1 MTSENHSNAQQPAP
15 SADEVTDAGI
25 VKEYTTPLKHE
36 IDPDINLF
44 DFLEGRAQRNPDGS
58 MVSYKDAN
66 GIWQTFSAT
75 EFRDKVVAIARGLIG
90 WGARAGESIAIIAH
104 TRWEW
109 VALDMAIMSIG
120 CVTVPVYETN
130 SPAQIRMVFN
140 DAEVVLAFAED
151 DAQRDKLESIA
162 NDTPSMRGSFVIDS
176 AAIDAII
183 AFGANVT
190 EEQFLERKAAVHG
203 DTLATI
209 IYTSGSTGTPKA
221 WKSATGTWPPNAWTP
236 YSTCLAQ

>member
-1 MTSENHSNAQQPAP
+1 
-15 SADEVTDAGI
+15 
-25 VKEYTTPLKHE
+25 
-36 IDPDINLF
+36 
-44 DFLEGRAQRNPDGS
+44 
-58 MVSYKDAN
+58 
-66 GIWQTFSAT
+66 
-75 EFRDKVVAIARGLIG
+75 
-90 WGARAGESIAIIAH
+90 
-104 TRWEW
+104 
-109 VALDMAIMSIG
+109 MAIMSIG

-209 IYTSGSTGTPKA
+209 IYTSGSTGTPKGVEI
-221 WKSATGTWPPNAWTP
+221 SHGTWPPNAWTP

>member
-1 MTSENHSNAQQPAP
+1 
-15 SADEVTDAGI
+15 
-25 VKEYTTPLKHE
+25 
-36 IDPDINLF
+36 
-44 DFLEGRAQRNPDGS
+44 

-66 GIWQTFSAT
+66 GIWQTSSAT

-183 AFGANVT
+183 A
-190 EEQFLERKAAVHG
+190 
-203 DTLATI
+203 
-209 IYTSGSTGTPKA
+209 SGPT
-221 WKSATGTWPPNAWTP
+221 
-236 YSTCLAQ
+236 